1 MKISK
6 IYKCIR
12 DSFLYSIFEILKGKK
27 FRINLIIIGGQR
39 CGSTSMINFLSNSK
53 EIVTPK
59 YNEQLFFFSHN
70 YNQRNNFKSY
80 HLKFLHNFYKKKGK
94 EKIFAERTPDYCLQD
109 LYMNRIYDYN
119 SEIKIIFIFRE
130 PYQRIK
136 SAFDL
141 NKELYN
147 LESFESFLNND
158 EKYFISKFSF
168 YCEIYQKIFKKFK
181 VKNVLI
187 IDFKELN
194 NNNTKIKISKFLN
207 IDLSK
212 IEFPKKNSFKKDE
225 LSEQYISAIKKK
237 YGDTLDR
244 DYSNFLKLY
253 KEYEAQF
260 KKIYL

>member
-12 DSFLYSIFEILKGKK
+12 DSFLYSIFKILKGKK

-59 YNEQLFFFSHN
+59 YNEQLFFFSRN
-70 YNQRNNFKSY
+70 YNQSNNFKSY
-80 HLKFLHNFYKKKGK
+80 HLKFLHNFYKKRDK
-94 EKIFAERTPDYCLQD
+94 EKIFAERTPDYCLED

-141 NKELYN
+141 NKALYN
-147 LESFESFLNND
+147 LESFESFLNSD
-158 EKYFISKFSF
+158 EKYFISKGIS
-168 YCEIYQKIFKKFK
+168 EI
-181 VKNVLI
+181 L
-187 IDFKELN
+187 
-194 NNNTKIKISKFLN
+194 
-207 IDLSK
+207 
-212 IEFPKKNSFKKDE
+212 SFKD
-225 LSEQYISAIKKK
+225 LILISN
-237 YGDTLDR
+237 TFNL
-244 DYSNFLKLY
+244 
-253 KEYEAQF
+253 
-260 KKIYL
+260 